1 MIPFLT
7 HYYSVTPVILSR
19 QFLNIRGAA
28 VAASASRDYNLTP
41 SVPSWPS
48 IIVFGDY
55 GDGPRP
61 HFQAFWS
68 DSETYAADENDFDL
82 TTDSWQTVSVSCAVR
97 DSGLTELRFCSSIAS
112 EEYILPLVLCS
123 LYPQIVL

>member
-7 HYYSVTPVILSR
+7 HYCRVTPVILSR
-19 QFLNIRGAA
+19 QFLNIREA
-28 VAASASRDYNLTP
+28 VAASASASRDYNLTL

-48 IIVFGDY
+48 VIVFGDY

-68 DSETYAADENDFDL
+68 DSETYTADENDFDL

-97 DSGLTELRFCSSIAS
+97 D
-112 EEYILPLVLCS
+112 
-123 LYPQIVL
+123 